1 MVSKRQQ
8 LKISKCVKKKID
20 DKDVLVLRLTGKL
33 PGAKLRE
40 LKQQINELTA
50 AFVLDLASKE

>member
-1 MVSKRQQ
+1 MVSKRQV

-20 DKDVLVLRLTGKL
+20 DRDMLVIRLTGKL

-50 AFVLDLASKE
+50 AFVLDLSNAE